1 MLAGLLICVAAQA
14 DVRTPGART
23 RAVGTGDAAGTVSA
37 SPYPWGSEP
46 FTYFATRTP
55 LEMLLN
61 DFGAQYQVPV
71 RIDPRV
77 RGLADGR
84 LTAATPTAFLDT
96 LAAAHRLDWFYAK
109 GRLYVSRRMD
119 RVARAIDLAGR
130 DAGDA
135 ERILQGMGVLNAAY
149 GFVPMPRERRV
160 LVSGPAAYVDLL
172 ALSLASLPGEAAPLR
187 FGFFALRH
195 ARVYDRTYT
204 FRSNTVVVPGIQQVV
219 SSLLG
224 EPVREAPIGQDA
236 AGVAASSRLHPPAP
250 VRAGSRPPQGSPAG
264 SLRIMPPDAAPFE
277 AAAQQ
282 EAQWA
287 ARAATAAGPPVSV
300 VADRRL
306 NALIVRGPQDVV
318 DASRVLIERLDVP
331 VPLIQLEAVIIDL
344 KDDARDEL
352 GVDLSVAT
360 GFLRFDAGVN
370 GTTGTTGAIG
380 AGSNRQDADAPM
392 RTVLPDW
399 RPVMARIRALE
410 QDGRASI
417 VSRPSIVTQNNTAA
431 LLDLNESFFIRNKG
445 RDFADTTQVDV
456 GLMINIVPGV
466 VDPEAALPRV
476 TMDIQIEDGEILE
489 IRDDEVPRTKR
500 NIIATQASVRSTESL
515 LIAGHHKRRQVQS
528 ERRVP
533 GLSRI
538 PVLGALFR
546 SKQSGAENVRRY
558 FLITPRVLPLE
569 HADLRDVASGM
580 QLAPDIADTIRRAP
594 GSSGAVRGTPGDAA
608 AVRGALEVADVVR
621 GTARG
626 TDANGGTPGDAADA
640 VWEMPGGAG
649 MVTEKRPPAAE
660 VYRVETPVVPEKDDT
675 AAEQPS

>member
-1 MLAGLLICVAAQA
+1 MLAGLLISLAVQA
-14 DVRTPGART
+14 DVRVPGARART
-23 RAVGTGDAAGTVSA
+23 VGAGNAAAAGAVSA
-37 SPYPWGSEP
+37 SPYPWGAEP

-55 LEMLLN
+55 LDMLLN

-84 LTAATPTAFLDT
+84 LAAATPTAFLDI

-130 DAGDA
+130 QADDA
-135 ERILQGMGVLNAAY
+135 ERILQGMGVFNAAY
-149 GFVPMPRERRV
+149 GFVPMPREHRV

-172 ALSLASLPGEAAPLR
+172 AMSLASLPGEGAPLR
-187 FGFFALRH
+187 FGFFTLRH

-219 SSLLG
+219 GSLLG
-224 EPVREAPIGQDA
+224 EPVREAPIGQDPAGA
-236 AGVAASSRLHPPAP
+236 ATSSRLRPPAA
-250 VRAGSRPPQGSPAG
+250 VHANGRGPQGAG
-264 SLRIMPPDAAPFE
+264 SLRIMPPDASPYE

-287 ARAATAAGPPVSV
+287 ARAATVAGPPVTV

-318 DASRVLIERLDVP
+318 DASRTLIERLDVP

-360 GFLRFDAGVN
+360 GFLRFDTGVN
-370 GTTGTTGAIG
+370 GAGGTTGTIG
-380 AGSNRQDADAPM
+380 AGSNRRDADAPM

-431 LLDLNESFFIRNKG
+431 LLDLNESFFIRNRG

-476 TMDIQIEDGEILE
+476 TMDIQIEDGEILDV
-489 IRDDEVPRTKR
+489 RDDEVPRTKR

-515 LIAGHHKRRQVQS
+515 LIAGHHKRRERRS

-533 GLSRI
+533 GLSRV
-538 PVLGALFR
+538 PLLGALFR
-546 SKQSGAENVRRY
+546 SKQSGTENVRRY
-558 FLITPRVLPLE
+558 FLITPRVLSLE
-569 HADLRDVASGM
+569 HADLRNVAGGMRITPDVAGM
-580 QLAPDIADTIRRAP
+580 VRGAP
-594 GSSGAVRGTPGDAA
+594 GAGDTDDTDDTDQGIPATANPVRGTPG
-608 AVRGALEVADVVR
+608 VAD
-621 GTARG
+621 ARQ
-626 TDANGGTPGDAADA
+626 
-640 VWEMPGGAG
+640 
-649 MVTEKRPPAAE
+649 RPSLPAAE
-660 VYRVETPVVPEKDDT
+660 VYRVERPVLPGKDPAVPEQ
-675 AAEQPS
+675 AS